1 MENGGKENK
10 TRQDK
15 KRANVVIFFFSLL
28 FTRDEEEGKK
38 KRGKNAVCQLD
49 SNLRRLGERQ
59 EELLRWTDA
68 HLQFGNAMKSSAVL
82 QIVILYT
89 LRCSV
94 AAAASFL
101 FCFAYLSRVGFLFQ
115 SEFVVDV

>member
-1 MENGGKENK
+1 MGEKK
-10 TRQDK
+10 TRQDKK

-28 FTRDEEEGKK
+28 FTLKKTKKKEK

-59 EELLRWTDA
+59 EALLRWTDA

-89 LRCSV
+89 LRCFV

-101 FCFAYLSRVGFLFQ
+101 FCFAYLSRVGFLLQ
-115 SEFVVDV
+115 SEFVVDG

>member
-1 MENGGKENK
+1 MGEKK

-15 KRANVVIFFFSLL
+15 TKKELTLLSSSFRFSLRE
-28 FTRDEEEGKK
+28 TKKKGKK